1 MYSISSKKKR
11 EKKKHDIQFH
21 LIQNPRQFMV
31 AFGDKWVAGSKY
43 TRSRKPEQLIE
54 KCMFTRNQRL

>member
-31 AFGDKWVAGSKY
+31 AFGDKWVAGS
-43 TRSRKPEQLIE
+43 RKPEQFIE